1 MFKALRSRIA
11 ACDDPDDAPYTA
23 GPVAWRRAPGAE
35 NHRHMPR
42 TGNYESLFTEPAEA
56 RLRHFADM
64 RGLYPTRAIRRGPA
78 VRALPKGPE
87 LEVAYTAEG
96 RRFGV
101 DDFMQRY
108 PATGLLVLHRGE
120 IVCERYGL
128 GHAPQ
133 TRWISFSMAKSI
145 TSTLVGAAVHDGL
158 IDSLDDPVVQTVPR
172 LRGSA
177 YEGVRI
183 RDVLQMSTGVGWVET
198 YLDPE
203 SDRRKLMAL
212 QIQERPGLVLEYLA
226 RLPRVAEP
234 GTRFNYNTAETF
246 LLGAVLAGAIGRP
259 LCDYLAEKIWQPCGM
274 ESDAYWQLE
283 SADGREFAGSGLS
296 ATLRDYGRFG
306 LFALADGVVGGGR
319 VLPEGWM
326 AESTAVVPGSRLAP
340 AGGLPGY
347 EPLGYGYQW
356 WTFPQLAPRRVFG
369 ALGIF
374 GQQIWVDVDAAV
386 VIVVH
391 GAWPQPVHDPS
402 RLESY
407 AFFEA
412 VSEALKTGTAG
423 HPVVTP
429 GSPARR

>member
-1 MFKALRSRIA
+1 M
-11 ACDDPDDAPYTA
+11 T
-23 GPVAWRRAPGAE
+23 
-35 NHRHMPR
+35 R
-42 TGNYESLFTEPAEA
+42 TGDYQSLFTEPAEE
-56 RLRHFADM
+56 RLRRFADM
-64 RGLYPTRAIRRGPA
+64 SSLYPTRVIRCGSE
-78 VRALPKGPE
+78 VRALASGPQID
-87 LEVAYTAEG
+87 VVYATEG
-96 RRFGV
+96 RRFGI
-101 DDFMQRY
+101 DDFIRRY
-108 PATGLLVLHRGE
+108 SATGLLILHRGQV
-120 IVCERYGL
+120 VCERHAL
-128 GHAPQ
+128 GHTPE

-145 TSTLVGAAVHDGL
+145 TSTLVGVALHDGL
-158 IDSLDDPVVQTVPR
+158 IESLDDPVVQTVSR

-212 QIQERPGLVLEYLA
+212 QGQERPGLVLDYLA

-246 LLGAVLAGAIGRP
+246 LLGAILAGAIRRP
-259 LCDYLAEKIWQPCGM
+259 LSDYLSEKIWRPCGM

-283 SADGREFAGSGLS
+283 SAGGQEFAGSGLS

-306 LFALADGVVGGGR
+306 LFVLADGVVAGR
-319 VLPEGWM
+319 RLLPKGWM
-326 AESTAVVPGSRLAP
+326 GESTAVVPGSPLAP

-356 WTFPQLAPRRVFG
+356 WTFPQLAPRCVFG

-374 GQQIWVDVDAAV
+374 GQQIYVDVDAAV

-391 GAWPQPVHDPS
+391 GAWPQPVHDSS

-407 AFFEA
+407 TFFEA
-412 VSEALKTGTAG
+412 VTEALRT
-423 HPVVTP
+423 
-429 GSPARR
+429 R

>member
-1 MFKALRSRIA
+1 MI
-11 ACDDPDDAPYTA
+11 
-23 GPVAWRRAPGAE
+23 
-35 NHRHMPR
+35 R
-42 TGNYESLFTEPAEA
+42 TGNYQSLFTEPAEE
-56 RLRHFADM
+56 RLRRFADM
-64 RGLYPTRAIRRGPA
+64 RGLYPTRVIHCGPEA
-78 VRALPKGPE
+78 RALASGPQ
-87 LEVAYTAEG
+87 LDVVYEVEG
-96 RRFGV
+96 RRFGI

-108 PATGLLVLHRGE
+108 PATGLLILHRGQV
-120 IVCERYGL
+120 VCER
-128 GHAPQ
+128 HALDHTPE

-145 TSTLVGAAVHDGL
+145 TSTLVGVALHDGL
-158 IDSLDDPVVQTVPR
+158 IESLDEPVVQTVAR

-177 YEGVRI
+177 YDGVRI

-203 SDRRKLMAL
+203 SDRRKLMEL
-212 QIQERPGLVLEYLA
+212 QVQERPGLVLDYLA

-246 LLGAVLAGAIGRP
+246 LLGAILAGAIRRP
-259 LCDYLAEKIWQPCGM
+259 LSDYLSEKIWEPCGM

-283 SADGREFAGSGLS
+283 SAGGLEFAGSGLS

-306 LFALADGVVGGGR
+306 LLVLDDGVVAGR
-319 VLPEGWM
+319 RLLPEGWV
-326 AESTAVVPGSRLAP
+326 AESTAVVAGSQLAP
-340 AGGLPGY
+340 PGGLPGY

-374 GQQIWVDVDAAV
+374 GQQIYVDVDAAV
-386 VIVVH
+386 VVVVH
-391 GAWPQPVHDPS
+391 GVWPQPVHDPS

-412 VSEALKTGTAG
+412 VTEALRTRGDNSIASTA
-423 HPVVTP
+423 PPRSAPDTP
-429 GSPARR
+429 A